1 MAKKLMSVFGSNS
14 QEAQAPE
21 QTAVATD
28 PESAGLAAAPG
39 TAGRLSVIVLG
50 KTLSFKGELSAEED
64 MMLFGR
70 VEGSIRHSA
79 TLTVGVGGVVIGNIR
94 ARVVTI
100 KGTVE
105 GDVEASESI
114 TITPTGNVVGDVI
127 APRVC
132 IVEGA
137 QFNGAVEMPEPPLQ
151 PTAIVGTPASPAA
164 DLAETEVEKL
174 LDKA

>member
-1 MAKKLMSVFGSNS
+1 MARKIMSVFGSNG
-14 QEAQAPE
+14 QEAQATGP
-21 QTAVATD
+21 TAAATD
-28 PESAGLAAAPG
+28 AEAAGLAAAPSA
-39 TAGRLSVIVLG
+39 AGRLSVIVLG

-64 MMLFGR
+64 MILFGR

-79 TLTVGVGGVVIGNIR
+79 ALTVGMGGTVVGNIR

-137 QFNGAVEMPEPPLQ
+137 QFNGAVEMPEAPLQ
-151 PTAIVGTPASPAA
+151 QTDIVQTPTSPGAH
-164 DLAETEVEKL
+164 LAETEVEKL
-174 LDKA
+174 LDKS